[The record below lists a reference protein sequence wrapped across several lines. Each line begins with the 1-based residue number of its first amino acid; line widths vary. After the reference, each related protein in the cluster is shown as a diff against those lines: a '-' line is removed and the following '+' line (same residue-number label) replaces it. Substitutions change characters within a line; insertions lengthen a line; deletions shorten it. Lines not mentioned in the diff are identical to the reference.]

1 MDGWCLN
8 HDDADL
14 KIATLFVFKETGVFV
29 AESVDFLV
37 SFYREIDSHLHFAP
51 NVYIPRHHQ
60 RGMAGM
66 TMGQDPAA
74 VPGHRW

>member
-1 MDGWCLN
+1 MN
-8 HDDADL
+8 HDADPVL
-14 KIATLFVFKETGVFV
+14 KSATLFFFKETVV
-29 AESVDFLV
+29 SVVESVDFLV

-51 NVYIPRHHQ
+51 NVCIPRHHQ

>member
-1 MDGWCLN
+1 MMMLIPCSKLRRCFF
-8 HDDADL
+8 L
-14 KIATLFVFKETGVFV
+14 KETGVFV
-29 AESVDFLV
+29 AESVDFLL
-37 SFYREIDSHLHFAP
+37 SFYREIDSHLHCAP
-51 NVYIPRHHQ
+51 NVYIPRHQ